1 MMKTPMKKKKIV
13 QNKQTND
20 KSPVYELDI
29 ELFVDH
35 VRQFSVIW
43 NTRLNG
49 FKNYNNKKVLHGT
62 ISAVLMNMRVS
73 LCFSIVEAM
82 LLNCL
87 DAFCGLSYTQS
98 DTFPS
103 ALFFSEAISGKCSLE
118 KIAPKV

>member
-1 MMKTPMKKKKIV
+1 MKTPMKKKTIV

-20 KSPVYELDI
+20 TSPVYELDI
-29 ELFVDH
+29 ELFFDH

-87 DAFCGLSYTQS
+87 DVFCGLS
-98 DTFPS
+98 
-103 ALFFSEAISGKCSLE
+103 
-118 KIAPKV
+118 